1 MFTISIH
8 ALVKRATRKAA
19 LPYLDTII
27 SIHALVKRATKYE
40 EVGYYFF
47 NISIHA
53 LIKRA
58 TYASH
63 IAENVIITFQS
74 TPS

>member
-8 ALVKRATRKAA
+8 ALVKRATGYVKG
-19 LPYLDTII
+19 DVII
-27 SIHALVKRATKYE
+27 TY
-40 EVGYYFF
+40 
-47 NISIHA
+47 ISIHA